1 MYTYSYA
8 KINLGLNVVERR
20 ADGYHNIQTVFYPI
34 PLFDVLEI
42 KPSKYDDK
50 PYNLQIVGSTIDGN
64 TEDNLIIKVLNNI
77 KKDFEIPPL
86 DIYLNKRIPIGA
98 GLGGGSS
105 NAACMINLLND
116 MFSLN
121 ISEEEREERVSS
133 LGADCAF
140 FVKSKPVYATGI
152 GSTMSPMDLSLKGWY
167 FVLVKPR
174 ISVSTREAYSNIKP
188 AYPEFKLQE
197 SIKRPVEEWNG
208 LVKNDFETSVF
219 PLYPEIAAIKHT
231 LYDMGAT
238 YASMSGSGSS
248 VFGLFKHPQ
257 ESLEN
262 IFADCFVFQ
271 EKLLR

>member
-34 PLFDVLEI
+34 PLSDVLEI
-42 KPSKYDDK
+42 KPSKYNDK
-50 PYNLQIVGSTIDGN
+50 PYNLQIVGSPIDGD

-77 KKDFEIPPL
+77 KTDFEIPPL

-121 ISEEEREERVSS
+121 ISEKEREERVSS

-152 GSTMSPMDLSLKGWY
+152 GSTMSPIDLSLKGWY
-167 FVLVKPR
+167 FILIKPL

-188 AYPEFKLQE
+188 AYPEFKLQD
-197 SIKRPVEEWNG
+197 SIKKPVEEWNG
-208 LVKNDFETSVF
+208 LVKNDFEASVF
-219 PLYPEIAAIKHT
+219 PLYPEIAAIKNT

-262 IFADCFVFQ
+262 IFTDCFVFQ